1 MTQRIGT
8 STVPALIE
16 LWRETV
22 QSAESLAMYGFQR
35 FINRIGSDLSNHP
48 VDSGKAGEHFLY
60 NWL

>member
-8 STVPALIE
+8 STVPAVIE
-16 LWRETV
+16 PWRETV

-35 FINRIGSDLSNHP
+35 FINRIESDLSNHP
-48 VDSGKAGEHFLY
+48 VDSGQAGEHFLY